1 MPVLASPTAF
11 WTSEHLRALHIA
23 PCHEI
28 PVVDGKALQHPLPGF
43 DLWDLWPLQLSDGA
57 TAVVDGWTLWFVL
70 SAPAGEDPEARHDI
84 VRIRLMSARAGEW
97 RDHGNA
103 LPDELN
109 PGSRE
114 WAGSALYD
122 PERGL
127 VTLYWTASGLRGEE
141 QRTFTQR
148 MYETTG
154 TLTGD
159 AAAFAVEGWTAPR
172 EIAGGPIPHY
182 MLVTGAKGA
191 AGFIKG
197 FRDPA
202 HFRDPVDGAN
212 YLLFTG
218 SLQDAR
224 SDWNGCIG
232 LLRREGDGWAVL
244 PPLLGADGLNNE
256 QERPHIVFH
265 AGRYYLFW
273 STQRKV
279 FAPGEPNGPNGLYGM
294 VAERMDGPWLPLNGS
309 GLVAGNPEEAPVQTY
324 SWWVTHE
331 LTVHGFADYP
341 NSRYGND
348 HGDPAWRRSH
358 FAGVPAPVFRLVLDG
373 THTEIAA

>member
-1 MPVLASPTAF
+1 MPVIASPTAR
-11 WTSEHLRALHIA
+11 WTAEHLGALQQE
-23 PCHEI
+23 PCHQI
-28 PVVDGKALQHPLPGF
+28 PLVDGIALQHPLPGF
-43 DLWDLWPLQLSDGA
+43 DLWDLWPLQLADGN

-84 VRIRLMSARAGEW
+84 VRIRLMAERGGAW

-114 WAGSALYD
+114 WAGSSLYD
-122 PERGL
+122 PETGA
-127 VTLYWTASGLRGEE
+127 VTLYWTASGLRGE
-141 QRTFTQR
+141 QPRTFTQR
-148 MYETTG
+148 MFETTG

-159 AAAFAVEGWTAPR
+159 AAAFAIDGWTAPR

-182 MLVTGAKGA
+182 VLVTA
-191 AGFIKG
+191 AEGVPGMIKG

-202 HFRDPVDGAN
+202 HFRDPADGAE

-218 SLQDAR
+218 SLKGSTSA
-224 SDWNGCIG
+224 WNGCIG
-232 LLRREGDGWAVL
+232 LLRREGESWAVL
-244 PPLLGADGLNNE
+244 PPLLSADGLNNE
-256 QERPHIVFH
+256 QERPHVVFH

-279 FAPGEPNGPNGLYGM
+279 FAPGVPNGPNGLYGM
-294 VAERMDGPWLPLNGS
+294 VAESMEGPWLPLNGS

-331 LTVHGFADYP
+331 LTVHGFVDYP
-341 NSRYGND
+341 NSLTGND
-348 HGDPAWRRSH
+348 HGDAAWRRAH

-373 THTEIAA
+373 TRAEVAA